1 MAYFFHLY
9 FYYRFCPFYKSVL
22 MLHNLIGFYDAAR
35 RAVESTA
42 TAENKITWSTIKDH
56 MGGILYELSSMK
68 FKDPTKESEQKIKQD
83 LYDLHERMLAA
94 FRELEDH

>member
-1 MAYFFHLY
+1 
-9 FYYRFCPFYKSVL
+9 